1 MKNQSDRAML
11 IENEDFQRVTIF
23 LDTLGGRQES
33 VDYAIS
39 LSAAKEIAMLNGG
52 EKGKQARKYFIECER
67 KLTALG
73 CTKL

>member
-1 MKNQSDRAML
+1 ML
-11 IENEDFQRVTIF
+11 INGEDFTQIYGESN
-23 LDTLGGRQES
+23 GGRPS
-33 VDYAIS
+33 IDYAIS

-52 EKGKQARKYFIECER
+52 EKGKQARTYFIECER